1 MTAMI
6 SVKVEGPVGLDEPQ
20 DLLEELG
27 RETGLAWRLET
38 AGQKGTLGG
47 ELAVTM
53 LEALLGG
60 VAGAVVQVAVQR
72 AVDNWRGRRLDPPIV
87 TIVVQPPQA
96 PQPVRDPEPPQPT
109 RDPEP
114 PQRSDDPEGS

>member
-96 PQPVRDPEPPQPT
+96 PQPARDPEPPQPT
-109 RDPEP
+109 QDPEP

>member
-87 TIVVQPPQA
+87 TIVVQAPQA
-96 PQPVRDPEPPQPT
+96 PQPARDPEPPQPA
-109 RDPEP
+109 RDPEH

>member
-109 RDPEP
+109 QDPEP
-114 PQRSDDPEGS
+114 LQRSDDPEGS

>member
-1 MTAMI
+1 MI

-96 PQPVRDPEPPQPT
+96 PQPARDPEPPQPT
-109 RDPEP
+109 QDPEP